1 MNLVLLIIAWIG
13 FWMFSIIGIP
23 YSAIYY
29 LSKERKK
36 PIPYARRYAIGVD
49 MMCNAAFGELLELMF
64 SEKRGITF
72 FGTNVTVSAALGHLI
87 ETNNVNKFGLSVSSI
102 LDKLDSIGS
111 HCLNAYKEEIL
122 NINKDEKFN

>member
-1 MNLVLLIIAWIG
+1 
-13 FWMFSIIGIP
+13 
-23 YSAIYY
+23 
-29 LSKERKK
+29 
-36 PIPYARRYAIGVD
+36 
-49 MMCNAAFGELLELMF
+49 MF